1 MVKDGRKL
9 EPSEEKRE
17 LHRVGVAAIE
27 GVDEIGVANNRE
39 KGPGDWKMTLQKPK
53 RFDYKASLGGCTWE
67 RNGIKFIKN
76 YILSF
81 LSSGPLCTWL
91 Q

>member
-1 MVKDGRKL
+1 MEAGRPIKL
-9 EPSEEKRE
+9 QGEEKMKK
-17 LHRVGVAAIE
+17 LTL
-27 GVDEIGVANNRE
+27 GVANIRE
-39 KGPGDWKMTLQKPK
+39 KGPGYWKMTLQKPK